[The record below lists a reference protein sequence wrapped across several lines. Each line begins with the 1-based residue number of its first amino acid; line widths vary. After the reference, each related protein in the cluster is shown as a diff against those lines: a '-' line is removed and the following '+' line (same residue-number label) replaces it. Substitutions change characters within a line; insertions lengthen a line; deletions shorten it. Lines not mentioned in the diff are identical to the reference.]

1 MGDATMMDDAENQVA
16 AVGVRGPLVL
26 DDVLFMAKR
35 AQKFGPLQ
43 VVRDDRVVGFD
54 HIRSAAQ
61 HATRALAEGRAKADR
76 PEVEFTRFLAARR
89 TIREAIEHVGIPA
102 GARTGIVVAMG
113 EMRHAGI
120 EYFCEQ
126 LGLDFDDSLI
136 VADDAHLEAFG
147 ITQAQRDATDPTL
160 HLDLALE
167 AVASVDLMR
176 S

>member
-1 MGDATMMDDAENQVA
+1 MGAQAMMDDPDLQVA
-16 AVGVRGPLVL
+16 AVGVRGPLNL

-54 HIRSAAQ
+54 HIRTAVLHAQ
-61 HATRALAEGRAKADR
+61 RALAEERAKADK
-76 PEVEFTRFLAARR
+76 PEVEFTRYLAARR
-89 TIREAIEHVGIPA
+89 TIREAIAHMGYPDGSQTA
-102 GARTGIVVAMG
+102 IVVALG
-113 EMRHAGI
+113 AMRHAAI

-126 LGLDFDDSLI
+126 LGLDTDDALI

-147 ITQAQRDATDPTL
+147 ITTTQVGATDPTVRF
-160 HLDLALE
+160 DLALE